1 MEFSIEKNT
10 PSHKFNRHWQFCVG
24 SGHAALALRTD
35 YCRQLKKVHDELG
48 IQYVRF
54 HGILNDDM
62 HTLTPFKQVMPIPHT
77 ERFVE
82 RTFHRCGVVYD
93 NILACGMKPFVEL
106 GFMPEFLA
114 KDPARSEMFYGSI
127 FSPPADYALWAKHVA
142 EFVKYLLRRYG
153 ENEIHTWF
161 FEVWNEPDLND
172 SFWHGSKEE
181 YFHLYE
187 VTARAVK
194 AIDPELKV
202 GGPATS
208 ASRWVGEF
216 IAYCEKNAIPVDF
229 VTTHQYSGDP
239 LIGVDAVN
247 ESSGEAT
254 MRDLI
259 ASKISGL
266 SSLTD
271 DASALDVLRYFFG
284 DPTESKTMQNDVFRR
299 NAAITQKKAKGLPLY
314 YTEWNAS
321 AIFSAYSN
329 DTRLVAAY
337 DVKAIFDVESHV
349 SGSSIW
355 CFSDIFEELH
365 QFPQEFHGG
374 FGIQTISGIEKPVY
388 HALKLLANVS
398 DYRLELGQG
407 STDGEIGIAAF
418 KDETRMDI
426 VLFRQKMRNEN
437 LPPETANVRVACDNP
452 VNAKVFRIDATHCN
466 PLALWEKTGCA
477 PDLTPRQADDIRR
490 NSSLA
495 EEALDYTYEDGYA
508 SFAIP
513 LSVNDIVF
521 VRLGWR

>member
-1 MEFSIEKNT
+1 MEFIIDKNT
-10 PSHKFNRHWQFCVG
+10 PSHKFNRHWQFCIG

-62 HTLTPFKQVMPIPHT
+62 HTLTPFKKVMPIPYT

-82 RTFHRCGVVYD
+82 RTFHRCSVAYD

-106 GFMPEFLA
+106 GFMPELLA
-114 KDPARSEMFYGSI
+114 KDSAKSEMFYGSI
-127 FSPPADYALWAKHVA
+127 FSPPADYELWAKHIN
-142 EFVKYLLRRYG
+142 EFAKFLLHRYG
-153 ENEIHTWF
+153 EDEVRSWF
-161 FEVWNEPDLND
+161 FEVWNEPDLNE

-187 VTARAVK
+187 VTAK
-194 AIDPELKV
+194 AIKAADSELKV

-216 IAYCEKNAIPVDF
+216 LTHCEENSIPVDF

-239 LIGVDAVN
+239 LIGVGSAN
-247 ESSGEAT
+247 EANQESNI
-254 MRDLI
+254 RDMI
-259 ASKISGL
+259 ASKIGGL
-266 SSLTD
+266 SRLPD
-271 DASALDVLRYFFG
+271 DSSALDVLRYFFE
-284 DPTESKTMQNDVFRR
+284 DPTESKIIPRDVFKR
-299 NAAITQKKAKGLPLY
+299 NSALVCKEACGLPLY

-337 DVKAIFDVESHV
+337 DVKAILDVESHV

-388 HALKLLANVS
+388 HALKLMSNLP
-398 DYRLELGQG
+398 DYRLELGEN

-418 KDETRMDI
+418 KDETRLDI

-437 LPPETANVRVACDNP
+437 LPPEIASVRVAYNNP
-452 VNAKVFRIDATHCN
+452 TNTRIFRIDETHCN
-466 PLALWEKTGCA
+466 PLSLWEKMGSP
-477 PDLTPRQADDIRR
+477 PDLTTKQSEDIRR
-490 NSSLA
+490 NSRLA
-495 EEALDYTYEDGYA
+495 EEPLNYKYEGGYVCFTL
-508 SFAIP
+508 S
-513 LSVNDIVF
+513 LSVNDVVF
-521 VRLGWR
+521 ICLNQ